1 MSRTGNDGN
10 YGIIFGVENSFDYL
24 QFATGVRFSVVIP
37 VFGSTPHLAACR
49 AALGAQTV
57 RDFEVVE
64 CGPVADGPQN
74 AGAARNAGLDR
85 ATGEWIAFVDAD
97 DLPMPE
103 MLETA
108 VDAGERACADVVV
121 FDAAEF
127 DDKTGL
133 ETPLPLKLGAG
144 LDDDVR
150 FTSFGNSVWN
160 KLFRASYLKE
170 QGIRFQEIERSNDLA
185 FCIEALART
194 DRMAV
199 VPRVLYRYR
208 INGGGLQSTKSASPD
223 CWRVALAEVRSRLER
238 AGLLPRFAVAL
249 KRLARQVEGDN
260 LPGGRFS
267 PRKILH
273 SVRRRGLASFLKHA
287 YGRLLR

>member
-1 MSRTGNDGN
+1 MR
-10 YGIIFGVENSFDYL
+10 I
-24 QFATGVRFSVVIP
+24 SVIIP

-49 AALGAQTV
+49 TALDAQTF

-64 CGPVADGPQN
+64 CGPDADGPQN

-97 DLPMPE
+97 DLPMPG

-108 VDAGERACADVVV
+108 ADAGERACADVVV
-121 FDAAEF
+121 FDAVEF

-133 ETPLPLKLGAG
+133 ETPLPLKLDAG
-144 LDDDVR
+144 LGDGVR
-150 FTSFGNSVWN
+150 FTSFGNCVWN
-160 KLFRASYLKE
+160 KLFRAAYLKE
-170 QGIRFQEIERSNDLA
+170 KGIRFQEIERSNDLA

-194 DRMAV
+194 DRLAV
-199 VPRVLYRYR
+199 VPNVLYRYR
-208 INGGGLQSTKSASPD
+208 INSGGLQSTKAKTPD
-223 CWRVALAEVRSRLER
+223 CWRTALAEVRSRLER
-238 AGLLPRFAVAL
+238 AGLLPRLAVAL
-249 KRLARQVEGDN
+249 KRLERQVEGDN

-273 SVRRRGLASFLKHA
+273 SIRRRGLANFLKHA
-287 YGRLLR
+287 CGRILR